1 MSDVQMALQQVQENE
16 VMVFIFAAAGLLLI
30 GFWLGYAVR
39 RWSWEPRRKQRARF
53 DEAPTPVAAQVPP
66 LRRGQVVRICG
77 ADWYRMN

>member
-39 RWSWEPRRKQRARF
+39 RWSWESRKRQRRWF
-53 DEAPTPVAAQVPP
+53 NEAPTPVAPQAAP

-77 ADWYRMN
+77 ADWIRMN